1 MSLNPMDA
9 YNSYTAAWNEK
20 DSDVRKS
27 LLDQAWAVDGALFD
41 EETPDG
47 LVGRKALNEYIA
59 GTHEERPGLV
69 ITETSEPQVLGNR
82 LRVSW
87 VARQGDAEMYTGT
100 DFVEF
105 AEDGRVSRVTMFYD
119 SAPGER
125 EGWLSIMISEDR

>member
-9 YNSYTAAWNEK
+9 YKSYSAAWNEE

-27 LLDQAWAVDGALFD
+27 LLDQAWADDGALLD

-59 GTHEERPGLV
+59 GTHEEMPGLV

-105 AEDGRVSRVTMFYD
+105 ADDGRVASGHDVLRLRAQVSAKVGSR
-119 SAPGER
+119 S
-125 EGWLSIMISEDR
+125 